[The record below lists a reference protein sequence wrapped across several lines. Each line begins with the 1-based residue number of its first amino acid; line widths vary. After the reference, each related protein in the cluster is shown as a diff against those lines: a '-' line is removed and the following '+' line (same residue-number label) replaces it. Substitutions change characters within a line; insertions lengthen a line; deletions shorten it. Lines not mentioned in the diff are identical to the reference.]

1 MFKSVKSKVILAA
14 AIVVGI
20 ALVVLGVYLSSVN
33 AYQDKVKQIVISD
46 VDISG
51 VPDGVY
57 TGDCDVDYVY
67 AKVQATVKDGKMTDL
82 KLLEHRTDRGRPAE
96 SIIQTILS
104 QQKVDVDSITGAT
117 NSSMVIKKAVENALL
132 QQNK

>member
-1 MFKSVKSKVILAA
+1 MLKSLKGKIILTA
-14 AIVVGI
+14 AIVIGI
-20 ALVVLGVYLSSVN
+20 ALVILGGYLMSVN

-46 VDISG
+46 VDIAG

-57 TGDCDVDYVY
+57 TGECDVGYVY
-67 AKVQATVKDGKMTDL
+67 AKVQATVKGGKMTDL
-82 KLLEHRTDRGRPAE
+82 KLLEHRTDRGGPAE
-96 SIIQTILS
+96 SIIGTILS

-117 NSSMVIKKAVENALL
+117 NSSMVIKKAVENALV